1 MCVMNSYRPH
11 VSTEFVLEQL
21 GLTAEGWTGF
31 LKATQL
37 EGTIVYADPP
47 TNSKI
52 NAKET
57 QALLTAALTS

>member
-1 MCVMNSYRPH
+1 

-21 GLTAEGWTGF
+21 GLSGSEWAGF
-31 LKATQL
+31 LKATSL

-47 TNSKI
+47 TNAKI

-57 QALLTAALTS
+57 QALLMAALGS